1 MRKKIVSILI
11 FIILILTANKVFATE
26 NPIIISGDSEV
37 VVGNEVILTVKISG
51 EDLVGV
57 LSGKIEKNNNVTILS
72 VSGKNDWSVTFNSE
86 TGEFNALKA
95 AGSKN
100 EDLMEI
106 KIKAEN
112 SGTGKITLSNL
123 KVTTTSYETKDLDN
137 ITKNIQVSNNSSEN
151 TEKPQNNTTTDE
163 GKKDDKT
170 TRQETDSNKKNTE
183 NDGNQKILNIDTKS
197 TNVKN
202 TDNTTSTKI
211 LAKTGVKGGI
221 FIVALLIV
229 IVAVYTGIKYNKF
242 KNI

>member
-1 MRKKIVSILI
+1 MSRKIVSILI
-11 FIILILTANKVFATE
+11 FIILILTATKVLAAE
-26 NPIIISGDSEV
+26 NPIVISGDGETII
-37 VVGNEVILTVKISG
+37 GNEKTLTVKISS
-51 EDLVGV
+51 EDNIGV
-57 LSGKIEKNNNVTILS
+57 VSGKIEKNNTVTILS
-72 VSGKNDWSVTFNSE
+72 VLGKNDWSVTFNSE

-100 EDLMEI
+100 EDIMDI

-123 KVTTTSYETKDLDN
+123 KVTTTSYETKEVSEV
-137 ITKNIQVSNNSSEN
+137 IKNIQVINNSNEN
-151 TEKPQNNTTTDE
+151 TGKNQNNTTTDE

-170 TRQETDSNKKNTE
+170 TGQETDSNKKNTE

-197 TNVKN
+197 TNGKD

-211 LAKTGVKGGI
+211 LAKTGVKGSI
-221 FIVALLIV
+221 FIVVILII
-229 IVAVYTGIKYNKF
+229 IVAVYTGIKYNKI